1 MANDR
6 LRAEVAAELS
16 WDPKVDG
23 TDITVSV
30 QGGRVTLHGTVT
42 RLRQKREA
50 DRRRPARLRG
60 HCHQQLPGGAHP

>member
-30 QGGRVTLHGTVT
+30 QGGTG
-42 RLRQKREA
+42 
-50 DRRRPARLRG
+50 DPARHSHPLPAKARG
-60 HCHQQLPGGAHP
+60 G